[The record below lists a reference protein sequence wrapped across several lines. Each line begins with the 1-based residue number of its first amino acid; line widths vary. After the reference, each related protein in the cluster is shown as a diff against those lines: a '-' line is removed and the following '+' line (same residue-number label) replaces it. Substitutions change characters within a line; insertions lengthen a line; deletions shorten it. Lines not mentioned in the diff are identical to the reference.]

1 MSMKQ
6 VNDQTRLEYYLEKEG
21 IREHFD
27 TPGLP
32 FTLFTFEKGELLT
45 TPETRLDKI
54 IFIVEGTI
62 QIYGI
67 REDGSMTPVNQLAS
81 PALIGDIEFTE
92 GGNSPL
98 FTEAR
103 STVSAVCLDTEE
115 YRSSLN
121 KDISFLHL
129 LLSSYAEKIRL
140 FTTLDTVTTGLVERV
155 LLYLESISKT
165 NSISGMEEAVL
176 KLRCSRRQL
185 QRVLK
190 KLCAEGKVVKTG
202 RGSYKLCTFKGI
214 GQ

>member
-1 MSMKQ
+1 MKKI
-6 VNDQTRLEYYLEKEG
+6 NSPEKLEYYLQKER
-21 IREHFD
+21 IREYFD
-27 TPGLP
+27 TPFLP
-32 FTLFTFEKGELLT
+32 FTLVTYEKGEFLT
-45 TPETRLDKI
+45 TPETRLDRI

-67 REDGSMTPVNQLAS
+67 RGDGSMTPVNQLAS

-140 FTTLDTVTTGLVERV
+140 FTTLDTVTTRLEERV
-155 LLYLESISKT
+155 LLYLESIAKT

-190 KLCAEGKVVKTG
+190 KLCDEGKVEKTG
-202 RGSYKLCTFKGI
+202 RGSYRLCTTADTCR
-214 GQ
+214 